1 MMILLTELPSFF
13 RNRKKTSIA
22 KKKKKFLTFEYILKT
37 LKYFN
42 LMNIKNLIKQ
52 HLLFMPILSVE

>member
-22 KKKKKFLTFEYILKT
+22 KKKKKIS
-37 LKYFN
+37 
-42 LMNIKNLIKQ
+42 NIRIHPEDTKI
-52 HLLFMPILSVE
+52 F

>member
-22 KKKKKFLTFEYILKT
+22 KKKKFLTFEYILKT